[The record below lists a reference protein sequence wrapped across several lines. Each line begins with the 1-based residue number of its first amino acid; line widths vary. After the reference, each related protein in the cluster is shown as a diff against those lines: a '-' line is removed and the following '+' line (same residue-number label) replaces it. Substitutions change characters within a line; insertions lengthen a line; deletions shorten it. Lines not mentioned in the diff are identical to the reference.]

1 MEVIGRRIRRTSAA
15 LVAAAAIAVASA
27 GGAGAVSPP
36 VAGGPG
42 GADVCS
48 SQATAARASVTVA
61 SLRTFGE
68 CEIARRQTT
77 LAQLSNVIKASK
89 ALTPADASALNAAV
103 AAAGSELARLKS
115 NLDSEVTV
123 AGERATIVQIVT
135 RVRVYVLVVPQVR
148 LTIAADDVLSL
159 QPHLASL
166 TSALAD
172 RIARA
177 QAAGRDVTAARQSLD
192 DMQTALDRAESLA
205 QPWPAR
211 LVALTPADFDS
222 GVAGPRLQQA
232 RTALGSASAQLK
244 LALGDGRA
252 ILRDLR

>member
-1 MEVIGRRIRRTSAA
+1 MEHIGRRIRRTLLA
-15 LVAAAAIAVASA
+15 LVATAAIAVASA
-27 GGAGAVSPP
+27 GGAGAASPP

-42 GADVCS
+42 GADICS

-61 SLRTFGE
+61 SLRAFGE
-68 CEIARRQTT
+68 CEISRRQAT
-77 LAQLSNVIKASK
+77 LAQLSSVIKASK
-89 ALTPADASALNAAV
+89 ALTPADESALNADV
-103 AAAGSELARLKS
+103 AAANSELARLKS

-135 RVRVYVLVVPQVR
+135 RVRAYVLVVPQVR
-148 LTIAADDVLSL
+148 LTVAADDVLSL

-166 TSALAD
+166 KSALAD
-172 RIARA
+172 RIAQA
-177 QAAGRDVTAARQSLD
+177 QAAGKDVAAAQQSLD
-192 DMQTALDRAESLA
+192 DMKTALDRAESLA

-211 LVALTPADFDS
+211 LVTLTPADFDS

-232 RTALGSASAQLK
+232 RAALGSASAQLK
-244 LALGDGRA
+244 LALADGRA